1 MLDESETP
9 VLFSA
14 GTKLAYRIN
23 KYYYRD
29 VHYVWCTDSFHS
41 KNQPITSDPQ
51 AICAR
56 LIEII
61 STEDRHACEI
71 EAQKVGILKGASA
84 KLRQGIISDD
94 DHKIICEMVNWA
106 KYSDFTPI
114 LYVISSAKVK
124 NKCKMVSMDL
134 KASDTSVEYL
144 IPQLFN
150 DEFQVIDFK
159 QVFRDQMDISDK
171 KAGE

>member
-1 MLDESETP
+1 MLDESKTP

-14 GTKLAYRIN
+14 GTKLAYCIN
-23 KYYYRD
+23 KYYYGN
-29 VHYVWCTDSFHS
+29 VHYVWCTDFFHS
-41 KNQPITSDPQ
+41 KYQPITSDPQ

-61 STEDRHACEI
+61 STEDRNAREI
-71 EAQKVGILKGASA
+71 EQQKVGILKGAVA
-84 KLRQGIISDD
+84 KLKEGVISAGEYR
-94 DHKIICEMVNWA
+94 IICEMVNGA
-106 KYSDFTPI
+106 RYSDFTPI

-124 NKCKMVSMDL
+124 DKCKMVGMEL
-134 KASDTSVEYL
+134 KASDTSIEYL
-144 IPQLFN
+144 IPQLSN